1 MSDAAN
7 EITARCAGAARAARA
22 AIEELRDRIWALM
35 RPRKAQGGGYGLDE
49 VARDATEVAKA
60 WNRSHEAPA
69 RSRGRA
75 R

>member
-1 MSDAAN
+1 
-7 EITARCAGAARAARA
+7 
-22 AIEELRDRIWALM
+22 M

-49 VARDATEVAKA
+49 VVRDATEVAKA

>member
-1 MSDAAN
+1 
-7 EITARCAGAARAARA
+7 
-22 AIEELRDRIWALM
+22 M

-49 VARDATEVAKA
+49 VMRDATREAEA